1 MKSKNKGTEKNAK
14 IERIE
19 FEHFNV
25 EHIEFEHRRN
35 AEHLKI
41 ERIEIEQKD
50 YDGKLS
56 KADTND
62 LINELANRFYCV
74 KIVDCVGNSYEVK
87 NDSKQANLKT
97 IY

>member
-35 AEHLKI
+35 AEH
-41 ERIEIEQKD
+41 
-50 YDGKLS
+50 
-56 KADTND
+56 
-62 LINELANRFYCV
+62 
-74 KIVDCVGNSYEVK
+74 
-87 NDSKQANLKT
+87 
-97 IY
+97 